1 MAPATL
7 SISAVWDRTTRHLA
21 DHWRPAALLALATV
35 GVNDALSAI
44 LQTMLPTASPTMR
57 VVGIIVLLIGAVWSI
72 LGQIGITLLGLD
84 RATSAGGAFAGA
96 LPRLGAMIGATLLI
110 ALVGMAGALPLV
122 GAIIMG
128 AADLQA
134 QPPVLP
140 LWLVLYMLGFLIAV
154 LCIWARLALITP
166 LIAVGMAPVAAIRAS
181 FVATRGFFWRI
192 FGTLLLYLLVSGVVA
207 LAVGSAL
214 GLVFRLL
221 APGIAW
227 LLTPAFTAIASAL
240 ISMTALIFIAKL
252 HEALDRRP
260 GAWERSA

>member
-21 DHWRPAALLALATV
+21 DHWRPAALLALATI
-35 GVNDALSAI
+35 GVNDAFSSI
-44 LQTMLPTASPTMR
+44 LQSTLATASPAMR
-57 VVGIIVLLIGAVWSI
+57 LTAMLLLLVGALWSI
-72 LGQIGITLLGLD
+72 LGQIGVTMLGLD
-84 RATSAGGAFAGA
+84 RATTAQGAFGGA
-96 LPRLGAMIGATLLI
+96 LPRLGAMIGATLLL
-110 ALVGMAGALPLV
+110 ALVGMLGALPLV
-122 GAIIMG
+122 GAVVTG

-140 LWLVLYMLGFLIAV
+140 PWLVLYMLAFLIVV
-154 LCIWARLALITP
+154 LCTWARLILITP
-166 LIAVGMAPVAAIRAS
+166 LVATGTGPIAAIRIS
-181 FVATRGFFWRI
+181 FAATRGFFWRI

-207 LAVGSAL
+207 LAVGSVL

-227 LLTPAFTAIASAL
+227 LLAPAFTAIASAL
-240 ISMTALIFIAKL
+240 LSMTALIFIAKL

-260 GAWERSA
+260 GAWERFA